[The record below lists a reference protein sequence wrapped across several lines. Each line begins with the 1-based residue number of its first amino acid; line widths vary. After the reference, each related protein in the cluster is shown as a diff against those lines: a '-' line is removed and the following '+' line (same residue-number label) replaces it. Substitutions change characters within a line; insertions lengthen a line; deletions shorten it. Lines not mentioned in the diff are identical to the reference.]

1 MAEIARLTPLDF
13 VPHEVECEQQVLG
26 ALLLDGRGVAT
37 IEAAGGADLFHDPVH
52 REVYAKIRAADRD
65 GVLCSPIT
73 LGEWAAQ
80 HPGLIEIG
88 GRSYLVRMAGATM
101 AQSHL
106 RHYAGVLEEARQR
119 RLLMDAL
126 RTATSAVV
134 GGDDPAGVVSARLE
148 AALMGIESRGSG
160 PRPISMTAAV
170 HTALEQAVAARNGDT
185 GAFVKTGIHAVDRM
199 MTGLYP
205 GELILLGGRPS
216 MGKTSVALNVAINAA
231 RAGQGV
237 VICSLEMNP
246 EAMALRALSEQT
258 AEHGRAI
265 TYRDIRQGNL
275 TDTQMAHLSEAA
287 REVAQLPIQF
297 LSRQYSDIGA
307 MAAGAKQAKRIMGD
321 KLGLLI
327 VDYAQLLKV
336 QGARSRYDEVS
347 EISRSLKALAGQMNV
362 PILALSQL
370 SRSLESR
377 DEKRPMLSDLRESGQ
392 LEQDADAV
400 MFCYRDEYYLEREQP
415 DIGEMEAHIAWQA
428 AMERARNKLEI
439 IIAKQRQGPIG
450 TAHVMCNVGLNRI
463 WEYDSR

>member
-1 MAEIARLTPLDF
+1 MAEIARINSLDF

-26 ALLLDGRGVAT
+26 ALLLDTTGVAT

-52 REVYAKIRAADRD
+52 GEIYAKIRAADRD
-65 GVLCSPIT
+65 GMMVSTVT
-73 LGEWAAQ
+73 LSEWARQ
-80 HPGLIEIG
+80 NERMSDLG
-88 GRSYLVRMAGATM
+88 GPAYLVRMAGATM
-101 AQSHL
+101 AQNHL
-106 RHYAGVLEEARQR
+106 RHYAGILEEARQR

-134 GGDDPAGVVSARLE
+134 CGDDPAGVVSSRLE

-185 GAFVKTGIHAVDRM
+185 GAFVKTGIHAVDSM

-216 MGKTSVALNVAINAA
+216 MGKTSVALNIAINAA
-231 RAGQGV
+231 RAGHGV

-258 AEHGRAI
+258 AEHGQGI
-265 TYRDIRQGNL
+265 NYRDIRQGKL
-275 TDTQMAHLSEAA
+275 TDLQMGYLSDAA
-287 REVAQLPIQF
+287 REVAEQPIQF

-307 MAAGAKQAKRIMGD
+307 MAAGAKQAKRILGD

-336 QGARSRYDEVS
+336 QGSRSRYDEVS

-362 PILALSQL
+362 PVLALSQL

-415 DIGEMEAHIAWQA
+415 DILDTEAHIAWQA
-428 AMERARNKLEI
+428 AMDRARNRLEI

-450 TAHVMCNVGLNRI
+450 TAHVLCNVGMNRI
-463 WEYDSR
+463 WEFDQI

>member
-1 MAEIARLTPLDF
+1 MAEISRLTPIDF
-13 VPHEVECEQQVLG
+13 IPHDVECEQQVLG
-26 ALLLDGRGVAT
+26 ALLLDGSGVAT

-52 REVYAKIRAADRD
+52 QEIYAKIRAADRD

-73 LGEWAAQ
+73 LGEWASQ
-80 HPGLIEIG
+80 HTGLSEIG
-88 GRSYLVRMAGATM
+88 GRSYLVRIAGATS

-106 RHYAGVLEEARQR
+106 RHYAGILEEARQR

-126 RTATSAVV
+126 RTATTAVV
-134 GGDDPAGVVSARLE
+134 AGDDAPGLISARLE
-148 AALMGIESRGSG
+148 AALMAIEGRGAG
-160 PRPISMTAAV
+160 PRPVSMTAAV
-170 HTALEQAVAARNGDT
+170 HTALQQALAARNGET
-185 GAFVKTGIHAVDRM
+185 GAFVATGIHALDRM
-199 MTGLYP
+199 VTGLYP

-231 RAGQGV
+231 RAGKGV

-258 AEHGRAI
+258 AEHGRGI
-265 TYRDIRQGNL
+265 TYRNIRQGNL
-275 TDTQMAHLSEAA
+275 TDDQLGDLSEAA
-287 REVAQLPIQF
+287 REVAALPIQF

-307 MAAGAKQAKRIMGD
+307 MAAGAKQAKRILGD
-321 KLGLLI
+321 KMDLLI

-377 DEKRPMLSDLRESGQ
+377 DDKRPMLSDLRESGQ

-400 MFCYRDEYYLEREQP
+400 FFCYRDEYYLEREQP
-415 DIGEMEAHIAWQA
+415 DISETEAHMAWQA
-428 AMERARNKLEI
+428 AMERARNRLEI
-439 IIAKQRQGPIG
+439 IVAKQRQGPIG
-450 TAHVMCNVGLNRI
+450 TAHVLCNVALNRI
-463 WEYDSR
+463 WEYDAR